1 MMIRLLHKTL
11 ICLLAAAIVLVPC
24 AYFEPSYKVAHAAD
38 NGLAMKP
45 YMGWSSYSLQ
55 VYDGPEG
62 NWTSEAKLKMIS
74 DAMHEKLQVH
84 GYEYINIDAGWNGS
98 MDEYGRPIPSETLY
112 PDGFENLVDYIHNN
126 GQKVGIY
133 LIPGLSK
140 EAYRLNLPI
149 YGTEY
154 HMQDI
159 AAQPLRQADYWDFD
173 YKIDFSKPGAQ
184 EYINSIA
191 DLIASWGVDFVK
203 FDSVTPGSGHNDLTI
218 DARDDVKAWSS
229 ALSKHG
235 IWLEL
240 SWALDHNYVDFW
252 KKYANG
258 WRVNWDVEAYDRNIG
273 MTQWANIAR
282 LFPDAALWW
291 RDAGPGGWNDFDSLN
306 VGNGQTSGLTRDER
320 QTATTLWAIASA
332 QFYTG
337 DDLTNLDSYGLELLT
352 NDEVIAVN
360 QAGRPAH
367 PVSMATNQQVWV
379 ANNGDGTYTV
389 ALFNLGNKG
398 VTMDVKW
405 SDIGLDGAASVRD
418 LWSHAELGQFA
429 TGMDNIAL
437 EPHASR
443 LFKVTAK
450 NGTSKVNDDDIGV
463 KYTGNWTRNGGNE
476 LVQDAQD
483 LNVTIVDSSAAASGN
498 AVVYDAAAVNE
509 ERLAAGAFAEQAASG
524 LTAAE
529 AGEHWVI
536 YNDNHPS
543 VTYDTYGSN
552 GSWGYSSGRD
562 PVWNDYL
569 GDVHYGEKGEVR
581 FEHRFKGTGVDF
593 LTETAESGGDI
604 DIDLDGE
611 FQETV
616 SANAPNQQGQI
627 PVYSVRNLPFGEHTI
642 SGVMKG
648 GTYLLVDGFKVYADS
663 LLGATTASFD
673 TTNPQDIP
681 VSLPLGGDTF
691 THIAN
696 GSAELVRNTD
706 YAVSGDSVTIKKAYL
721 AQQPPGPLALTFG
734 FAGGDTQTFTV
745 DITGPVIVNSTI
757 APKTAEF
764 DQKASA
770 QADVSTMMTLNGN
783 TLVRITNGAEALSE
797 GEDFSFEGDT
807 IRIHSSYLA
816 AQPTGI
822 TELTFQFSAGL
833 PQTLTIDIVNTS
845 GRFLMINNNDPGIR
859 YTGSWNRSTGRNF
872 GDYQDDVHYAETNG
886 DFLEYTFKGTGIQ
899 YITEIDPSQGEVDV
913 YLDGAFAGTV
923 DTRADARQPMQAVY
937 SVSGL
942 SDSLHTL
949 KLVKKSGRFML
960 LDALKVQIP
969 DLINLTEATFD
980 KNPSAQDDIEVEVL
994 GGIGNLGS
1002 IRNGQVPLIAG
1013 TDYAVTGNI
1022 VTIKKE
1028 YLAAQ
1033 PLGSLKLTFH
1043 IKGDYYDDVHASEVN
1058 GDSFEYTFKGTGI
1071 DLHMPKGP
1079 AQGEMEVYIDG
1090 QLKSTVD
1097 AYAESRSAQ
1106 QPLFGIANLTAGQ
1119 HTVKVVKKS
1128 GELMLADLLIY
1139 RVAPGSTTPTTPTNP
1154 SNPPSS
1160 PTGPS
1165 GPSAPPS
1172 AAGTEIVRDPANQIP
1187 VDIIR
1192 MTLADGTKRDEV
1204 KLTADA
1210 PLRAA
1215 IDKLED
1221 EGVTSLTLTIPDA
1234 KDEVAS
1240 VQLSLARDFIQLIT
1254 GRGLELNL
1262 QSTSG
1267 EILIPAA
1274 SLQGSTGDLTVTIHP
1289 VKAANQSKE
1298 IEGRA
1303 NKAEVVLASTGGQG
1317 VTVIGRPVQIETN
1330 LQNREVELILPLA
1343 GSALND
1349 ADPAKLGVYVE
1360 HSDGTTEFLT
1370 GEVVPFG
1377 NGKGLKFSVDHFSTF
1392 VLVKTAEAMLPTHKA
1407 YISGYPGGLFKPE
1420 NRITRAEMAAMLSKA
1435 VGLKETAEAL
1445 GFNDVPAGYWAAE
1458 AIAQASRMGL
1468 MQGFADGSFKPEQP
1482 VTRAEITAV
1491 AAKFMKSVAGQGTG
1505 FSDTAGHWAEEA
1517 IRSAQAAGIVSGY
1530 ADGKFRP
1537 AAFVTRA
1544 EAVTVINRALGRGP
1558 LFGNIDVLPVWR
1570 DVPQAHWAFH
1580 DIAEASTEHVA
1591 TPRAGGG
1598 EEPSK

>member
-1 MMIRLLHKTL
+1 MMIRLLQKTL

-24 AYFEPSYKVAHAAD
+24 AYFEPSHKVAHAAD

-62 NWTSEAKLKMIS
+62 NWTSEEKLKKIS
-74 DAMHEKLQVH
+74 DAMHEKLQSH

-112 PDGFENLVDYIHNN
+112 PNGFVNLVDYIHNN

-159 AAQPLRQADYWDFD
+159 AAQPLRQADYWDID

-218 DARDDVKAWSS
+218 DARDDVKAWST

-235 IWLEL
+235 IWFEL

-258 WRVNWDVEAYDRNIG
+258 WRVNWDVEAYDPNVG

-398 VTMDVKW
+398 ASMDVKW

-450 NGTSKVNDDDIGV
+450 NGTSKVNDDDTGV

-476 LVQDAQD
+476 LVQDVQD

-509 ERLAAGAFAEQAASG
+509 ERVAEPAGQEAPGSI
-524 LTAAE
+524 AAE

-581 FEHRFKGTGVDF
+581 FEHQFKGTGVDF

-770 QADVSTMMTLNGN
+770 QADVSTTMTLNGN

-797 GEDFSFEGDT
+797 GADFSFEGDT

-833 PQTLTIDIVNTS
+833 PQTLMIDIVNTS

-872 GDYQDDVHYAETNG
+872 GDYQDDVHFAETNG

-923 DTRADARQPMQAVY
+923 DTHADARQPMQAVY
-937 SVSGL
+937 SISGL
-942 SDSLHTL
+942 TDSLHTI

-969 DLINLTEATFD
+969 DLINHTEATFD

-1002 IRNGQVPLIAG
+1002 IRNGQVPLVAG
-1013 TDYAVTGNI
+1013 ADYTVTGNI

-1028 YLAAQ
+1028 YLAVQ

-1043 IKGDYYDDVHASEVN
+1043 IKGDYYDDVHATEVN

-1097 AYAESRSAQ
+1097 AYNESRSAQ
-1106 QPLFGIANLTAGQ
+1106 QPLFGIANLPAGQ

-1172 AAGTEIVRDPANQIP
+1172 AAGTEIVRNPANQIP

-1192 MTLADGTKRDEV
+1192 TTLADGTKRDEV

-1254 GRGLELNL
+1254 GRGLELKL

-1267 EILIPAA
+1267 EILFPAA

-1349 ADPAKLGVYVE
+1349 ADPAKLGVYIE

-1580 DIAEASTEHVA
+1580 EIAEASTEHVA

>member
-1 MMIRLLHKTL
+1 MI
-11 ICLLAAAIVLVPC
+11 V
-24 AYFEPSYKVAHAAD
+24 
-38 NGLAMKP
+38 
-45 YMGWSSYSLQ
+45 
-55 VYDGPEG
+55 
-62 NWTSEAKLKMIS
+62 
-74 DAMHEKLQVH
+74 
-84 GYEYINIDAGWNGS
+84 
-98 MDEYGRPIPSETLY
+98 
-112 PDGFENLVDYIHNN
+112 
-126 GQKVGIY
+126 
-133 LIPGLSK
+133 
-140 EAYRLNLPI
+140 
-149 YGTEY
+149 
-154 HMQDI
+154 
-159 AAQPLRQADYWDFD
+159 
-173 YKIDFSKPGAQ
+173 
-184 EYINSIA
+184 
-191 DLIASWGVDFVK
+191 
-203 FDSVTPGSGHNDLTI
+203 
-218 DARDDVKAWSS
+218 
-229 ALSKHG
+229 
-235 IWLEL
+235 
-240 SWALDHNYVDFW
+240 
-252 KKYANG
+252 
-258 WRVNWDVEAYDRNIG
+258 
-273 MTQWANIAR
+273 
-282 LFPDAALWW
+282 
-291 RDAGPGGWNDFDSLN
+291 
-306 VGNGQTSGLTRDER
+306 
-320 QTATTLWAIASA
+320 
-332 QFYTG
+332 
-337 DDLTNLDSYGLELLT
+337 
-352 NDEVIAVN
+352 
-360 QAGRPAH
+360 
-367 PVSMATNQQVWV
+367 
-379 ANNGDGTYTV
+379 
-389 ALFNLGNKG
+389 
-398 VTMDVKW
+398 
-405 SDIGLDGAASVRD
+405 
-418 LWSHAELGQFA
+418 
-429 TGMDNIAL
+429 
-437 EPHASR
+437 
-443 LFKVTAK
+443 
-450 NGTSKVNDDDIGV
+450 
-463 KYTGNWTRNGGNE
+463 
-476 LVQDAQD
+476 
-483 LNVTIVDSSAAASGN
+483 
-498 AVVYDAAAVNE
+498 
-509 ERLAAGAFAEQAASG
+509 
-524 LTAAE
+524 
-529 AGEHWVI
+529 
-536 YNDNHPS
+536 
-543 VTYDTYGSN
+543 
-552 GSWGYSSGRD
+552 
-562 PVWNDYL
+562 
-569 GDVHYGEKGEVR
+569 
-581 FEHRFKGTGVDF
+581 
-593 LTETAESGGDI
+593 
-604 DIDLDGE
+604 
-611 FQETV
+611 
-616 SANAPNQQGQI
+616 
-627 PVYSVRNLPFGEHTI
+627 
-642 SGVMKG
+642 
-648 GTYLLVDGFKVYADS
+648 
-663 LLGATTASFD
+663 
-673 TTNPQDIP
+673 
-681 VSLPLGGDTF
+681 
-691 THIAN
+691 
-696 GSAELVRNTD
+696 
-706 YAVSGDSVTIKKAYL
+706 
-721 AQQPPGPLALTFG
+721 
-734 FAGGDTQTFTV
+734 
-745 DITGPVIVNSTI
+745 
-757 APKTAEF
+757 
-764 DQKASA
+764 
-770 QADVSTMMTLNGN
+770 
-783 TLVRITNGAEALSE
+783 
-797 GEDFSFEGDT
+797 
-807 IRIHSSYLA
+807 
-816 AQPTGI
+816 
-822 TELTFQFSAGL
+822 
-833 PQTLTIDIVNTS
+833 IVNTS

-872 GDYQDDVHYAETNG
+872 GDYQDDVHFAETNG

-923 DTRADARQPMQAVY
+923 DTHADARQPMQAVY

-980 KNPSAQDDIEVEVL
+980 KNPSAQDDIEVEVI

-1002 IRNGQVPLIAG
+1002 IRNGQVPLVAG
-1013 TDYAVTGNI
+1013 ADYAVTGNI

-1028 YLAAQ
+1028 YLVAQ

-1043 IKGDYYDDVHASEVN
+1043 IKGDYYDDVHATEVN

-1090 QLKSTVD
+1090 QFKSTVD

-1106 QPLFGIANLTAGQ
+1106 QPLFGIANLPAGQ

-1204 KLTADA
+1204 KLTVDA

-1240 VQLSLARDFIQLIT
+1240 VQLSLARDFIQLVT
-1254 GRGLELNL
+1254 GRGLELKL

-1349 ADPAKLGVYVE
+1349 ADPAKLGVYIE

-1420 NRITRAEMAAMLSKA
+1420 SRITRAEMAAMLSKA

-1445 GFNDVPAGYWAAE
+1445 GFNDVPADYWAAE

-1598 EEPSK
+1598 EEPSN

>member
-1 MMIRLLHKTL
+1 MIRLLQKTL

-24 AYFEPSYKVAHAAD
+24 AYFEPSHKLAHAAD

-62 NWTSEAKLKMIS
+62 NWTSEEKLKKIS
-74 DAMHEKLQVH
+74 DAMNEKLQAH
-84 GYEYINIDAGWNGS
+84 GYEYINIDAGWNDS

-159 AAQPLRQADYWDFD
+159 AAQPLRQADYWDID

-203 FDSVTPGSGHNDLTI
+203 FDSVTPGSGHNDLSI
-218 DARDDVKAWSS
+218 DARDDVKAWST

-235 IWLEL
+235 IWFEL

-258 WRVNWDVEAYDRNIG
+258 WRVNWDIEAYDRNIG

-379 ANNGDGTYTV
+379 VNNGDGTYTV

-450 NGTSKVNDDDIGV
+450 NGTSKVNDDDTGV

-543 VTYDTYGSN
+543 VTYDTYGSD

-581 FEHRFKGTGVDF
+581 FEHQFKGTGVDF

-770 QADVSTMMTLNGN
+770 QADVSTTMTLNGN
-783 TLVRITNGAEALSE
+783 TLVRITNGAEALTE
-797 GEDFSFEGDT
+797 GADFSIEGDT

-816 AQPTGI
+816 EQPTGI

-872 GDYQDDVHYAETNG
+872 GDYQDDVHFAETNG

-923 DTRADARQPMQAVY
+923 DTHADARQPMQAVY
-937 SVSGL
+937 SISGL
-942 SDSLHTL
+942 TDSLHTI

-969 DLINLTEATFD
+969 DLINHTEATFD

-1002 IRNGQVPLIAG
+1002 IRNGQVPLVAG
-1013 TDYAVTGNI
+1013 ADYTVTGNI

-1028 YLAAQ
+1028 YLAVQ

-1043 IKGDYYDDVHASEVN
+1043 IKGDYYDDVHATEVN

-1097 AYAESRSAQ
+1097 AYDESRSAQ
-1106 QPLFGIANLTAGQ
+1106 QPLFGIANLPAGQ

-1192 MTLADGTKRDEV
+1192 TTLADGTKRDEV

-1254 GRGLELNL
+1254 GRGLELKL

-1267 EILIPAA
+1267 EILFPAA

-1349 ADPAKLGVYVE
+1349 ADPAKLGVYIE

-1392 VLVKTAEAMLPTHKA
+1392 VLVKTAEAMLPTHNA

-1420 NRITRAEMAAMLSKA
+1420 NQITRAEMAAMLSKA

-1570 DVPQAHWAFH
+1570 DVPQSHWAFH

-1591 TPRAGGG
+1591 TPRVGGG